1 MLENPLLYLL
11 AASTA
16 GMAVAC
22 ATAVHHLK
30 RYRRRHATLAR
41 EKEVVYGFVQDMGE
55 VFTEAETAESAHLLR
70 QVLHYAL
77 RTTRGCAGA
86 IYLRGEKGGLS
97 LRCTSGLFPPPYP
110 GFPEEDFQ
118 RAPSR
123 SVMLEAWLKDHPP
136 PTSGGV
142 LEEIA
147 DTGRAVLIAQAAGDP
162 RIPVRKEELLR
173 IDSFLAVPMRFQRKV
188 IGLVAVANRVDGL
201 PFRRG
206 DLNLLQTL
214 ADQASVSIHYA
225 SLRDQ
230 LEEKRKMEHELD
242 VAKDIQ
248 SSLLPKTLPSIP
260 GLEMAAF
267 SRAARKVG
275 GDYYDVIR
283 VDDDHIGIVIADVA
297 GKSVA
302 GAILMA
308 ACRNTLRALA
318 PGHPDPVEVL
328 VRLNEAMQEDLVGDP
343 YITMIYAVLDTR
355 TGRLHLARAG
365 HEAPCLLRAG
375 AAAVEQMNPYGGL
388 AVGMGEPADFT
399 PLLKSQIYDLA
410 PGDTVLFYTDGIPEA
425 HDPLGSEWGRDA
437 LFQSIARHA
446 DESAS
451 ALVNRLQQ
459 EVLRFAAESAQYDDM
474 TLLALR
480 VSSSNRT
487 TTTAATEAR

>member
-1 MLENPLLYLL
+1 MLEHPLLYLL

-16 GMAVAC
+16 GMAAVC

-30 RYRRRHATLAR
+30 RYRRRHAALAR

-86 IYLRGEKGGLS
+86 IYLRGEQDGLT
-97 LRCTSGLFPPPYP
+97 LRCSSGLFPPPYP
-110 GFPEEDFQ
+110 GFPEEEFL
-118 RAPSR
+118 RAASR
-123 SVMLEAWLKDHPP
+123 STMLEAWLRDNPP
-136 PTSGGV
+136 PISGGV

-147 DTGRAVLIAQAAGDP
+147 DTGRAVLIAQAEGDP
-162 RIPVRKEELLR
+162 RIPARTAELLR

-242 VAKDIQ
+242 VARDIQ
-248 SSLLPKTLPSIP
+248 SSLLPKTLPSVP

-318 PGHPDPVEVL
+318 PGHPHPGEVL
-328 VRLNEAMQEDLVGDP
+328 VRLNEAMKDDLVGDP
-343 YITMIYAVLDTR
+343 YITMVYAVLDTR
-355 TGRLHLARAG
+355 NGRLHLARAG

-375 AAAVEQMNPYGGL
+375 ADAVELLAPFGL
-388 AVGMGEPADFT
+388 AVGMGEPEDFT
-399 PLLKSQIYDLA
+399 PVLEDRIYDLA

-425 HDPLGSEWGRDA
+425 HDPLGSEWGRDS

-446 DESAS
+446 DKSAS

-487 TTTAATEAR
+487 NATAATEAR

>member
-1 MLENPLLYLL
+1 MLDNPLLYLL

-16 GMAVAC
+16 GMAAVC
-22 ATAVHHLK
+22 AAAVHHLK

-77 RTTRGCAGA
+77 RTTRGCSGA
-86 IYLRGEKGGLS
+86 IYLRGEKGGLA
-97 LRCTSGLFPPPYP
+97 LRCSSGLFPPPYP
-110 GFPEEDFQ
+110 GFPENDFLH
-118 RAPSR
+118 ATSR
-123 SVMLEAWLKDHPP
+123 STMLETWLEKNPP
-136 PTSGGV
+136 PPSGV

-147 DTGRAVLIAQAAGDP
+147 VTGRAVLISQAAGDP
-162 RIPVRKEELLR
+162 RIPARSAELLR

-188 IGLVAVANRVDGL
+188 IGLVAVANRVDGQ

-242 VAKDIQ
+242 VAQEIQ
-248 SSLLPKTLPSIP
+248 ASLLPKTLPSIP
-260 GLEMAAF
+260 GFEMAAF

-318 PGHPDPVEVL
+318 PGHPNPAEVL
-328 VRLNEAMQEDLVGDP
+328 VRLNDAMRDTLVGDP
-343 YITMIYAVLDTR
+343 YITMVYAVLDIR
-355 TGRLHLARAG
+355 NGRLHLVRAG

-375 AAAVEQMNPYGGL
+375 ADEIEELTPSGI
-388 AVGMGEPADFT
+388 AVGMGETEDFKPILEDKT
-399 PLLKSQIYDLA
+399 YDLA
-410 PGDTVLFYTDGIPEA
+410 PGDMVLFYTDGIPEA
-425 HDPLGSEWGRDA
+425 HDPLGSEWGRDT
-437 LFQSIARHA
+437 LFQSVARHA
-446 DESAS
+446 DASAS
-451 ALVNRLQQ
+451 ALVNRLQH

-480 VSSSNRT
+480 ASSYNRT
-487 TTTAATEAR
+487 KATDATEAR

>member
-1 MLENPLLYLL
+1 MPPQPLLYAL

-16 GMAVAC
+16 VMAAVC

-30 RYRRRHATLAR
+30 RYRRRYATLAR

-55 VFTEAETAESAHLLR
+55 VFTEAETAESAHLFR

-77 RTTRGCAGA
+77 RTTRGCSGA
-86 IYLRGEKGGLS
+86 IYLCGEKGGLS
-97 LRCTSGLFPPPYP
+97 LRCASGLFPPPYP
-110 GFPEEDFQ
+110 GFPVDAFLH
-118 RAPSR
+118 APSR
-123 SVMLEAWLKDHPP
+123 STMLEAWLRDHPP
-136 PTSGGV
+136 PASGNV

-147 DTGRAVLIAQAAGDP
+147 ATGRAVLIAQAAGDP
-162 RIPVRKEELLR
+162 RIPARDAELLR

-188 IGLVAVANRVDGL
+188 IGLVAIANRVDGMA
-201 PFRRG
+201 FRRG

-242 VAKDIQ
+242 VAQEIQ
-248 SSLLPKTLPSIP
+248 ASLLPKTLPTVP
-260 GLEMAAF
+260 GFEMAAF

-283 VDDDHIGIVIADVA
+283 VDDNHIGIVIADVA
-297 GKSVA
+297 GKSVG

-318 PGHPDPVEVL
+318 PGNTNPVEVL
-328 VRLNEAMQEDLVGDP
+328 VRLNDAMRDTLVGDP
-343 YITMIYAVLDTR
+343 YITLVYAVLDVR
-355 TGRLHLARAG
+355 AGRLQLVRAG

-375 AAAVEQMNPYGGL
+375 ASEVELLTPSGI
-388 AVGMGEPADFT
+388 AVGMGEAEDFT
-399 PLLKSQIYDLA
+399 PILQVRTCDLA

-425 HDPLGSEWGRDA
+425 HDALGSEWGRDA
-437 LFQSIARHA
+437 FHQSVARRA
-446 DESAS
+446 DASAS
-451 ALVNRLQQ
+451 ALINRLQQ

-480 VSSSNRT
+480 VSSTNRT
-487 TTTAATEAR
+487 NETADTEAR

>member
-1 MLENPLLYLL
+1 MLEHPLLYFL
-11 AASTA
+11 AACTA
-16 GMAVAC
+16 TMAAVC
-22 ATAVHHLK
+22 ATSVHHLK
-30 RYRRRHATLAR
+30 RYRRRHAILAR

-55 VFTEAETAESAHLLR
+55 VFTEAETAESAHLFR

-77 RTTRGCAGA
+77 RTTRGCSGA

-97 LRCTSGLFPPPYP
+97 LRCSSGLFPPPYP

-118 RAPSR
+118 HAPSR
-123 SVMLEAWLKDHPP
+123 STMLETWLKDNPP
-136 PTSGGV
+136 SNSGGV
-142 LEEIA
+142 LQEIA
-147 DTGRAVLIAQAAGDP
+147 DSGRAVLIAQADGDP
-162 RIPVRKEELLR
+162 RIPARSAELLR

-242 VAKDIQ
+242 VAQEIQ
-248 SSLLPKTLPSIP
+248 ASLLPKTLPTIP
-260 GLEMAAF
+260 GFEMAAF

-297 GKSVA
+297 GKSVG

-318 PGHPDPVEVL
+318 PGNPNPADAL
-328 VRLNEAMQEDLVGDP
+328 VRLNDAMRDTLVGDP
-343 YITMIYAVLDTR
+343 YITMVYAVLDIR
-355 TGRLHLARAG
+355 RGRLHLVRAG

-375 AAAVEQMNPYGGL
+375 ADGVELLTPSGI
-388 AVGMGEPADFT
+388 AVGMGETEDFA
-399 PLLKSQIYDLA
+399 PILEQRILDLA
-410 PGDTVLFYTDGIPEA
+410 PGDTILFYTDGIPEA
-425 HDPLGSEWGRDA
+425 HDPLGSEWGRDT
-437 LFQSIARHA
+437 FFHSIPRHA
-446 DESAS
+446 GESAS

-459 EVLRFAAESAQYDDM
+459 EVLRFRGGIRTIRRHDAARPQSF
-474 TLLALR
+474 
-480 VSSSNRT
+480 V
-487 TTTAATEAR
+487 

>member
-1 MLENPLLYLL
+1 MLKNPLLYLL

-16 GMAVAC
+16 GMVVAC

-86 IYLRGEKGGLS
+86 IYLRGEKDGLA
-97 LRCTSGLFPPPYP
+97 LRCSSGLFPPPYP
-110 GFPEEDFQ
+110 GFPEDEFL

-123 SVMLEAWLKDHPP
+123 STMLETWLKDNPP
-136 PTSGGV
+136 PASGGV
-142 LEEIA
+142 LREIA
-147 DTGRAVLIAQAAGDP
+147 DTGRAVLIAQAGGDP
-162 RIPVRKEELLR
+162 RILARGAELLR

-188 IGLVAVANRVDGL
+188 IGLIAVANRVDGL

-260 GLEMAAF
+260 GFEMAAF

-328 VRLNEAMQEDLVGDP
+328 VRLNEAMQDDLVGDP
-343 YITMIYAVLDTR
+343 YITMVYAVLDTR

-365 HEAPCLLRAG
+365 HESPCLLRAG
-375 AAAVEQMNPYGGL
+375 AAEVELLSPFGL

-399 PLLKSQIYDLA
+399 PVLQGRAYDLN

-425 HDPLGSEWGRDA
+425 HDPLGSEWGRDS

-451 ALVNRLQQ
+451 ALVNRLQH
-459 EVLRFAAESAQYDDM
+459 EVLRFAAESPQYDDM

-487 TTTAATEAR
+487 NANAAMDAR